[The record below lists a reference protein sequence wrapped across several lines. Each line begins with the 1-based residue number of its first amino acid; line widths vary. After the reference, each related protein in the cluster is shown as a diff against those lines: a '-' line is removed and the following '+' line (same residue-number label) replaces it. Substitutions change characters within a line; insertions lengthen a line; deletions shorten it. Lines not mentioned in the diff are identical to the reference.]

1 MGEILK
7 AAGCD
12 YGNGKCCCD
21 GCKQVILFIRIEK
34 KNEVTL
40 KKNKTKQPK
49 THQNS
54 LFSKHSV
61 VINSWKKQKES
72 WIWIKK

>member
-21 GCKQVILFIRIEK
+21 GCKQVIVFIQIEKKKK

-40 KKNKTKQPK
+40 KKNQ
-49 THQNS
+49 THC
-54 LFSKHSV
+54 LEHSV
-61 VINSWKKQKES
+61 VTNSWKKQKES